1 MKKLVRLLF
10 FLILIYGGEIA
21 AQTGALRGF
30 VTDSTNG
37 ESVIYANILVKGTNI
52 GAATD
57 IRGYYYLPGILSGK
71 QKITVSYIGY
81 RTTEIEVVI
90 YAGKINQVDVQ
101 LSPAKIELETISVTA
116 DKQVKPNETNLGLEQ
131 ITIRQIQ
138 AIPAGIEADVL
149 RALKTS
155 PGVSGTSDITSR
167 YYVRGGG
174 SDQNVVLLNNAVLYN
189 PFHALG
195 LFSVIDPDMISV
207 LEFYKGGFTSE
218 YGGRISSVLN
228 LVTRDGNKKSFSAS
242 AAASTLSAKFNLES
256 PIPDGSV
263 MITGRKSYRPEAL
276 DKFLNDKNAPF
287 DFYDYSFKINYSNPK
302 IYQNGKFTVHGFFSS
317 DKVKNNDPFKEDY
330 TFENQV
336 YGLNWYQ
343 VWASPLFSHM
353 SFTVSRFE
361 GEVIPNNTATKPRKN
376 SVSDFSSNWDFTY
389 MFDSKD
395 ELQAGFHNKILS
407 TELAQKNLFGSTTD
421 IKIRGLDMALY
432 VKYKYLRNDN
442 LGIDFGTRLNLIQ
455 PSKRRSDLLEP
466 RLSITYTPLAAF
478 AVKASIGKYSQSVA
492 TLSNEQELISIFEPW
507 VIIPDYLAPAS
518 ATHAISGI
526 DYYITDKIKFSAE
539 GYYKWIDNLIDIN
552 ELKFTSRD
560 PDFIS
565 VSGKAYGVDVVLD
578 VRYPDFYFKTSYS
591 LAYTYKQ
598 KDGVDYFP
606 KYDSRHSVNVLFGF
620 QFLGGFQFNA
630 VWQLTS
636 GYPYTPIAGFFDKLQ
651 IDDFWRQTYIQSPWV
666 GAYLFGAKN
675 SYRLPVYHRLDM
687 GLSRKFE
694 IGPLKITAD
703 VSVINVYDRKNIFY
717 YEKDTGEIVYMLPF
731 LPSAS
736 LRIEI

>member
-1 MKKLVRLLF
+1 MKQLIRLLF

-57 IRGYYYLPGILSGK
+57 IRGYYYLPGIPSGK